1 MNASTSF
8 RLVLIVALNFLLD
21 SPANAGVVKR
31 SQRMVREV
39 YPPDVDQDSEGN
51 QPPVCIVG
59 DVVYGVDETVPA
71 EQPCLKCRCQPP
83 GVQCETVQ
91 CTKKPGCKAIHRPNR
106 CCPDYQCGENECEH
120 NGHTYANGEKL
131 ESSPGGECKVCYC
144 RGGEVQC
151 TEVSCYIRNDC
162 EGKRVPGTC
171 CPKYDHCPPIDFN
184 RSSSTEA
191 TPSTSRPVAAEEWP
205 ETNASTAALSLEEI
219 NKVPVQEVP
228 LKEQSLQHK
237 ITIQEIIPERKEI
250 PITAPPKIFIS
261 EPQGTLLIEEAL
273 PTSEYASNDLGID
286 SEPESS
292 EVSEVFQHP
301 PPVLRIGDKLL
312 FLKKGNLVPEKDV
325 TTPDSVITIIGA
337 EGLQRGGVEESLEVH
352 ELKIEPEF
360 APIAPDQAAKTPEDL
375 LLQSTDLPKPLGDLN
390 ASSDSNDLEL
400 RVSESTHILSLV
412 KRKENPA
419 NSTTAAPPASTPIE
433 ELVNNLTIYKEDVT
447 QSTLI
452 ETTTENL
459 TKNTEP
465 VAEQNPAYP
474 PLPDIMPAGGENH
487 QKADLELESS
497 TKQTKIFLSEVNEF
511 LTNQTKN
518 DTHIEWLKT
527 GPNQPNN
534 ASLKSFTAA
543 SLPEELLVQKS
554 PIDEDMEPNIET
566 TIASIGE
573 VSDLLLPNFEKFE
586 ETLVA
591 DNQTTE
597 LPRNDSWADEGPQ
610 LIAEVK
616 ILEEPREEEE
626 PLEEDKVQPASIEI
640 KDAEDEPDC
649 PINGTSPRSVESVE
663 MDSGELTTPRTNHS
677 SMVSAEAASVET
689 FQPPTKSS
697 LESVDLIQPASKESG
712 VGLSSLEIIDSTSE
726 SILKDVELVDGKGEA
741 PTVQS
746 SSETNIMKHD
756 VELIEVGSTPKP
768 TKVSKI
774 ETSTY
779 ELLPTPEETQSRSIL
794 KRATSSEDEVFK
806 DLEKELNEESSSS
819 KSPEEDQSEAEEIF
833 KQLAKETEQSHEE
846 NGPKNP
852 DQEKSERLS
861 KLVADVALKGQFPD
875 INALRHLGLFGSQR
889 K

>member
-1 MNASTSF
+1 MQWTDHTAPGTNPKLKLFGPQLMNAPKFGHFGKRKLMTILSGTKMYNC
-8 RLVLIVALNFLLD
+8 VAASKELKFNPKIGLTAALG
-21 SPANAGVVKR
+21 SRVVKR

-71 EQPCLKCRCQPP
+71 EQPAVASRQECNVRLSNARRSPAAKPSIGQTDA
-83 GVQCETVQ
+83 VQT
-91 CTKKPGCKAIHRPNR
+91 
-106 CCPDYQCGENECEH
+106 
-120 NGHTYANGEKL
+120 
-131 ESSPGGECKVCYC
+131 
-144 RGGEVQC
+144 
-151 TEVSCYIRNDC
+151 
-162 EGKRVPGTC
+162 
-171 CPKYDHCPPIDFN
+171 
-184 RSSSTEA
+184 
-191 TPSTSRPVAAEEWP
+191 
-205 ETNASTAALSLEEI
+205 TNAVRMARINFYLLSGPQDVIDQDKVVNANTMATRMQTAKNS
-219 NKVPVQEVP
+219 NPVQVENAKFATVEVARCNAP
-228 LKEQSLQHK
+228 KFPATFATTAKAKESREPAVLST
-237 ITIQEIIPERKEI
+237 TIVRR
-250 PITAPPKIFIS
+250 
-261 EPQGTLLIEEAL
+261 L
-273 PTSEYASNDLGID
+273 
-286 SEPESS
+286 
-292 EVSEVFQHP
+292 VSEVFQHP